1 MLVSKMEERQ
11 RMRPN
16 IKLMSQEQNHKKP
29 GQSLRNTEGELDLP
43 ADAIVIHQPRSTA
56 NWGTDAP
63 DKENQPWHNGDR
75 LLTSQGLMSPG
86 QLCSQGGRRRSK
98 KGKNKTK
105 QGQRLLL
112 VR

>member
-1 MLVSKMEERQ
+1 MNNVCLCTGNYAKNPFYLKFSDISLYSIEE
-11 RMRPN
+11 
-16 IKLMSQEQNHKKP
+16 LCS
-29 GQSLRNTEGELDLP
+29 
-43 ADAIVIHQPRSTA
+43 A

-63 DKENQPWHNGDR
+63 DKENQPWHNADR
-75 LLTSQGLMSPG
+75 PLDSQGLMSPG
-86 QLCSQGGRRRSK
+86 QLCCQGGRRRSK